1 MAFCVFTINKITM
14 RVHVFANIVNYNVI
28 YSSVFSNTNY
38 EYLGKKKFLLPETF
52 PLIFFFIKVNIYIL
66 PWNYFIT
73 AGHCWSPR
81 PLNHLYARSVGRF
94 AHSLQSSSSLIE
106 SELTVLITWRPNRNK
121 SYLLLFTPRCTPVEL
136 CAFCQRA
143 TSWSF
148 FFFLVGAQVARI
160 RRPISCASTQS
171 LSKSADGPPEISVA
185 PTRVFL
191 SWSFGPLKYRCN

>member
-14 RVHVFANIVNYNVI
+14 RVNVFANIVNYNVI

-148 FFFLVGAQVARI
+148 FFFWSAHRWLELDGRSPAPQ
-160 RRPISCASTQS
+160 RRVCPNQ
-171 LSKSADGPPEISVA
+171 LMVRQRFRWPP
-185 PTRVFL
+185 PGCFFHGHL
-191 SWSFGPLKYRCN
+191 GH